1 MSEVVASQGLPALHP
16 VDSVYLNLPEDI
28 LLSAINLQSLR
39 LQAATEN
46 NCIAWNAA
54 LTAHLAQAQ
63 NLPESSFFSSDF
75 TACDTSDAGAI
86 FFYQLGVL
94 QFFNEQWDKAE
105 GSMQRSLQLA
115 SRKEDK
121 IIALNGLSGLHHHLG
136 DMQKAWKLMR
146 QAYEVDTLETD
157 PLILTNLALFSIETQ
172 RYDEAIYW
180 SRRSLDAVQE
190 EEGQL
195 IAQANLCLAYLG
207 KKNFRQAQK
216 TFSTLNTAR
225 LVSLM
230 PIQSA
235 SLILNYGLRTNAQD
249 VLEKWMEPLSRLKAT
264 WPPSARSFFGWD
276 WLLMEWPSKPAGF
289 WLQLAGS
296 IPEEFG
302 GVSLELPSRNPN
314 SAPLHF
320 KIEKSALDMGLRTLP
335 WVFGILVVGIWIHL
349 GSMLWRIRKIRS
361 ISNPRTA
368 FEELMEFV
376 RTGKRAG
383 HSSPVRLFERWIASS
398 SRVNHGLAHVPNWQV
413 LTEKEQELLKW
424 VHLGK
429 GPKESAQILGCS
441 PEHVYNMRTR
451 IRQKLHIEENKDLRE
466 WLEKFRSLSVIALML
481 ISASAWG
488 QRNGLRT
495 PHFNELSTMEW
506 PVDSTKMD
514 SVVRFHLASINP
526 SNMNLPEIRLWT
538 TACLLTGKME
548 GIQRLTHR
556 VEQMV
561 EVDSVWVADILRE
574 VRWAYDPW
582 YSKWAEVL
590 RMQAIQWDGAP
601 GAPIALTPQTILQA
615 EAPRFH
621 RRNKIHS
628 EELEKFWS
636 NTQAL
641 HEWAIQ
647 DREKSIRRWGIASA
661 GLAVVLILSLTAWKH
676 ISSRYERAD
685 NRTDDALLVEEKA
698 QIIPLLKKL
707 ESGNADSTDSIDLL
721 LALSACA
728 YRRGET
734 LPEVGHDHLKF
745 SSMEKRFAAYLLAGN
760 STSEI
765 AEKLNCSTSR
775 IYNIRSSVRTKLGTP
790 RQVPIERALLE
801 QWTLA
806 RWIRTASGNGGEG
819 EGF

>member
-1 MSEVVASQGLPALHP
+1 MSEVAASQGPPALHP

-28 LLSAINLQSLR
+28 LVSAVDLQSLR
-39 LQAATEN
+39 IQSAAET
-46 NCIAWNAA
+46 NCIEWNAA

-63 NLPESSFFSSDF
+63 DLPEDSFFSPDF
-75 TACDTSDAGAI
+75 TGCDTSAAGAI

-94 QFFNEQWDKAE
+94 QFFNEQWEKAE

-115 SRKEDK
+115 SRNEDR
-121 IIALNGLSGLHHHLG
+121 INALNGLSGLHHHLG
-136 DMQKAWKLMR
+136 NMEKAWNLMR
-146 QAYEVDTLETD
+146 QAYEVDTLDTD

-180 SRRSLDAVQE
+180 SRRSLEAVQE

-207 KKNFRQAQK
+207 KKNIKQAQK
-216 TFSTLNTAR
+216 TFSTLNSAR
-225 LVSLM
+225 LMSLM

-235 SLILNYGLRTNAQD
+235 SLILNYGLRANAQD
-249 VLEKWMEPLSRLKAT
+249 VLEKWMEPLSRLKEA

-276 WLLMEWPSKPAGF
+276 WLLMEWPTKPAGF
-289 WLQLAGS
+289 WVQLAGS
-296 IPEEFG
+296 IPEELG
-302 GVSLELPSRNPN
+302 GVSMELPSRNPS
-314 SAPLHF
+314 SAPQQF
-320 KIEKSALDMGLRTLP
+320 IIEKSAIEMGLQTLP
-335 WVFGILVVGIWIHL
+335 WAMGILVVGIWIHL
-349 GSMLWRIRKIRS
+349 GSLWWKIRKSRFIG
-361 ISNPRTA
+361 NPRVA
-368 FEELMEFV
+368 LEELMEFV
-376 RTGKRAG
+376 WTGERTG
-383 HSSPVRLFERWIASS
+383 HSNPVELFEQWMASS
-398 SRVNHGLAHVPNWQV
+398 SRINHGLEDVPNWQE
-413 LTEKEQELLKW
+413 LTEKERELLKW
-424 VHLGK
+424 VQLGK

-451 IRQKLHIEENKDLRE
+451 IRQKLKIEENKDLKE
-466 WLEKFRSLSVIALML
+466 WLEKFRNLSVIALML

-495 PHFNELSTMEW
+495 PYFNELSALEW

-514 SVVRFHLASINP
+514 SIVRCHMASINP
-526 SNMNLPEIRLWT
+526 TKMNLPEIRIWT
-538 TACLLTGKME
+538 TACLLTGEME

-582 YSKWAEVL
+582 YSMWAEVL

-601 GAPIALTPQTILQA
+601 GAPIALTPQAILQA

-621 RRNKIHS
+621 RRNKIHT
-628 EELEKFWS
+628 EELEKFWT

-647 DREKSIRRWGIASA
+647 ARKEDLRRWGRTSIGMAF
-661 GLAVVLILSLTAWKH
+661 VLMLSLLSWRYL
-676 ISSRYERAD
+676 SSRYKQNV
-685 NRTDDALLVEEKA
+685 NRTDSTSLALEKA
-698 QIIPLLKKL
+698 QIIPLLKKM
-707 ESGNADSTDSIDLL
+707 ENGRADTTDSIDLL

-728 YRRGET
+728 NRRGET
-734 LPEVGHDHLKF
+734 LPDVAPDDLNF
-745 SSMEKRFAAYLLAGN
+745 STMEERFAAYLLAGN

-775 IYNIRSSVRTKLGTP
+775 VYNIRSSVRTKLGIH
-790 RQVPIERALLE
+790 RRVPIERALLE
-801 QWTLA
+801 KWSLA
-806 RWIRTASGNGGEG
+806 RWIRTASGNAGEG
-819 EGF
+819 GGF